1 MSLKPSKIV
10 SSDLIRAQQTAAAL
24 AKISNLPVSIDAG
37 LRETHGG
44 NWEGKTGAQNRAEDY
59 ERFVHWLDGD
69 DEPAGET
76 GERRRIARR
85 GGRVLLSEARIAPET
100 GLQQTLGSGM

>member
-1 MSLKPSKIV
+1 MAGAVKQFGDYIGETVKGKPKAPAPAPASAPA
-10 SSDLIRAQQTAAAL
+10 AQAAPQA
-24 AKISNLPVSIDAG
+24 AG
-37 LRETHGG
+37 QAAT
-44 NWEGKTGAQNRAEDY
+44 
-59 ERFVHWLDGD
+59 
-69 DEPAGET
+69 GET